1 MDDLSY
7 VGRSI
12 PRKDG
17 PIKATG
23 RAKYTVDVTLPGM
36 LVGKVLRSPHPHAR
50 ILSIDTSKAARL
62 PGVKAVVT
70 AADSLKIKHGFVD
83 TPRYPADQYPLAV
96 DRVRHVGED
105 IAGVAAI
112 DEDTA
117 EEALSLIEVEYEPL
131 AAVFDPEEAMRPDA
145 PEIHPSH
152 PKVNEPYRNIGGKT
166 ATSWGDV
173 EKAFAESYLVR
184 EDKFYCQMRAHGY
197 MEPQATLAHFDYSG
211 KLNVWTSSM
220 GVFLKRAKLAKTLGL
235 PYGSVRVL
243 KTYVGGAFGGKID
256 LFHHEYIAS
265 LLSMKCHLPVKI
277 VYSREEVFKAARPAQ
292 PLIVQIKT
300 GVAKDGTILGQEIRA
315 INDSGA
321 YHGSGVVVIFLAW
334 GFAMAPYRV
343 PSLKYEGY
351 SVYTNNLVRAPQRGH
366 GAPKMRF
373 AAESQ
378 FDMIAEELGID
389 PVEFRLRNVRK
400 PGDILP
406 NGDSVKNFGL
416 RECIERVAERTD
428 FKNRHEAAKR
438 ERETGSKVKRGIG
451 IGTTAYFGG
460 SLIYPNSSSALVRLN
475 DDGSVSLLTGAL
487 DIGQGCETVL
497 CQIVA
502 EELGVPVEEVQI
514 YAADTETT
522 PVDIGSWISGLTY
535 VTGNAVK
542 KAAEQAMKKLLAAAA
557 RELGADVNDLVA
569 RNKEIFVSHC
579 PDKKISYAGA
589 VAASIARDR
598 GDSII
603 GEGHFRT
610 MKDEPFHP
618 SLASTKG
625 RWTENYS
632 SYAQV
637 AEVEVDTETGV
648 VKIAKVT
655 TAHDCGFPVN
665 PALVEGQIDGQVS
678 MGQGHIL
685 TEEIRVEN
693 GCVIN
698 PSFLEYKIPC
708 SLDMVETDYID
719 VITEQYKRGHHY
731 NTKEVGEGYV
741 SGTVVSVANAVFNAT
756 GVRVRKTPIHPHD
769 MLAALDRLRTPKEEK
784 KSGRS

>member
-1 MDDLSY
+1 MENLLY
-7 VGRSI
+7 VGKSV

-17 PIKATG
+17 PLKATG
-23 RAKYTVDVTLPGM
+23 RAQYTVDLSLPGM
-36 LVGKVLRSPHPHAR
+36 LVGKVLRSPYPHAR
-50 ILSIDTSKAARL
+50 ILSIDTSKANNL

-70 AADSLKIKHGFVD
+70 AADSLQIKHGFVE

-96 DRVRHVGED
+96 DTVRHVGED
-105 IAGVAAI
+105 VAGVAAI

-117 EEALSLIEVEYEPL
+117 EEALSLIKVEYEPL
-131 AAVFDPEEAMRPDA
+131 PAVFDPEEAMKPEA
-145 PEIHPSH
+145 PEIHPNH
-152 PKVNEPYRNIGGKT
+152 PKANEPYRNIGGKT
-166 ATSWGDV
+166 ETGWGDL
-173 EKAFAESYLVR
+173 EKAFNESYLIR
-184 EDKFYCQMRAHGY
+184 EDKYTCQMRAHGY
-197 MEPQATLAHFDYSG
+197 LEPQATVAHFDYSG

-220 GVFLKRAKLAKTLGL
+220 GVFIKRAKLAKTLGL
-235 PYGSVRVL
+235 PYGQVRVL

-256 LFHHEYIAS
+256 LFHHEYISA

-277 VYSREEVFKAARPAQ
+277 VYSREEVFKAARHGQ

-300 GVAKDGTILGQEIRA
+300 GVAKDGAILGQEIRT

-343 PSLKYEGY
+343 PNMKYEGY
-351 SVYTNNLVRAPQRGH
+351 SIYTNNLVRAPQRGH

-389 PVEFRLRNVRK
+389 PIEFRLRNARK
-400 PGDILP
+400 PGELLP

-416 RECIERVAERTD
+416 IECITRVDHRTD
-428 FKNRHEAAKR
+428 FKNKYATAIR
-438 ERETGSKVKRGIG
+438 ERETDSKIKRGIG

-460 SLIYPNSSSALVRLN
+460 SLIYPNSSSVIVKLN
-475 DDGSVSLLTGAL
+475 DDASVSLITGAL
-487 DIGQGCETVL
+487 DVGQGCETVL
-497 CQIVA
+497 CQIAA
-502 EELGVPVEEVQI
+502 EELAVPVEEVQI

-535 VTGNAVK
+535 VTGNATK
-542 KAAEQAMKKLLAAAA
+542 KAAAQAMKKLLVVAAE
-557 RELGADVNDLVA
+557 ELKAEVKDLA
-569 RNKEIFVSHC
+569 THHKEIFVNHS
-579 PDKKISYAGA
+579 PDRRISYAQA
-589 VAASIARDR
+589 IAASIAKNR
-598 GDSII
+598 GDSVI

-610 MKDEPFHP
+610 MKDEPIHP
-618 SLASTKG
+618 SLATAKG

-632 SYAQV
+632 SYATV
-637 AEVEVDTETGV
+637 AEVEVDTETGL
-648 VKIAKVT
+648 VKILKAT
-655 TAHDCGFPVN
+655 TAHDCGFPLN
-665 PALVEGQIDGQVS
+665 PTLVEGQIDGQVS

-685 TEEIRVEN
+685 AEELRVEN

-708 SLDMVETDYID
+708 ALDMVETEYLD
-719 VITEQYKRGHHY
+719 VITEEYKKDHHY

-741 SGTVVSVANAVFNAT
+741 SGTVAAVANAVYNAT
-756 GVRVRKTPIHPHD
+756 GVRLKQTPFSPNRVLEGLEQVQQKRK
-769 MLAALDRLRTPKEEK
+769 EQ
-784 KSGRS
+784 

>member
-1 MDDLSY
+1 MDELLH

-23 RAKYTVDVTLPGM
+23 RAKYTVDVALPGM
-36 LVGKVLRSPHPHAR
+36 LAGKVLRSPHPHAR
-50 ILSIDTSKAARL
+50 IVSIDTGKAARL
-62 PGVKAVVT
+62 PGVRAVVT
-70 AADSLKIKHGFVD
+70 AEDSLKIKHGFVE
-83 TPRYPADQYPLAV
+83 TPRYPADQYPIAV

-112 DEDTA
+112 DEETA
-117 EEALSLIEVEYEPL
+117 EEALSLIEVEYELLP
-131 AAVFDPEEAMRPDA
+131 AVFDPEEAMRPDA
-145 PEIHPSH
+145 PEIHPNN
-152 PKVNEPYRNIGGKT
+152 PKVDEPYRNIGGKT
-166 ATSWGDV
+166 ATSWGDT
-173 EKAFAESYLVR
+173 ERAFAESYLVR

-197 MEPQATLAHFDYSG
+197 MEPQATVAHFDYSG

-220 GVFLKRAKLAKTLGL
+220 GVFLKRAKLAKTLGI
-235 PYGSVRVL
+235 PHSSVRVL

-292 PLIVQIKT
+292 PLIVRIKT
-300 GVAKDGTILGQEIRA
+300 GVAKDGEILGQEIEA

-334 GFAMAPYRV
+334 GFAMAPYRA
-343 PSLKYEGY
+343 PNLKYEGY

-373 AAESQ
+373 AVESQ
-378 FDMIAEELGID
+378 FDMIAEELGMD

-406 NGDSVKNFGL
+406 NGDSVKKFGL
-416 RECIERVAERTD
+416 SECIERVAERTD
-428 FKNRHEAAKR
+428 FRNRHEAGKR
-438 ERETGSKVKRGIG
+438 ERETGATVKRGIG

-460 SLIYPNSSSALVRLN
+460 SLIYPNSSSAIVKLN

-487 DIGQGCETVL
+487 DIGQGCETIL
-497 CQIVA
+497 CQIAA
-502 EELGVPVEEVQI
+502 EELRMPVEEVQI

-542 KAAEQAMKKLLAAAA
+542 KAAGQAMEKLLAAAA
-557 RELGADVNDLVA
+557 RELDADVEDLVA
-569 RNKEIFVSHC
+569 RDKQIFVGHS
-579 PDKKISYAGA
+579 PERKISYARA

-610 MKDEPFHP
+610 MKDVPTHP

-637 AEVEVDTETGV
+637 AEVEVDTETGA
-648 VKIAKVT
+648 VKIVKVT

-685 TEEIRVEN
+685 SEELRVEN

-708 SLDMVETDYID
+708 SLEMVETDYID
-719 VITEQYKRGHHY
+719 VITEEYKRGHHY

-741 SGTVVSVANAVFNAT
+741 SGTVASVANAVFNAT
-756 GVRVRKTPIHPHD
+756 GVRMKKTPINPYD
-769 MLAALDRLRTPKEEK
+769 MLAELKRIRKEV
-784 KSGRS
+784 S